1 MQSDQSGLTLWSMDS
16 ACLNHRLTAEERRQ
30 FDERGCFV
38 VRNALPPD
46 LLTRL
51 EDAAD
56 RLDAENRPLGGAD
69 TRPINHL
76 DCIGYDDAFLELLDW
91 PKTIAKVID
100 ILGWHI
106 QLYHSHVMVSPPL
119 PEGYRSKARRIGWHQ
134 DSGRLN
140 LDLEGNPRPRVSL
153 KVGFF
158 LTDTSELDRGNF
170 HFIPGSHLRETEFPV
185 DESEE
190 HPEATPVCATAGD
203 AFFFDRRVWHA
214 GGRNHSNVTRKV
226 VFFGYSYRWL
236 RPRDDMTVDRY
247 LAYADPIRRQLLG
260 ASPTGGFGYTSPS
273 DEDVPLRAWL
283 VDHLGED
290 AVAP

>member
-1 MQSDQSGLTLWSMDS
+1 MD
-16 ACLNHRLTAEERRQ
+16 ATCLNHRLTAEERRQ

-38 VRNALPPD
+38 VRNVLPRD
-46 LLTRL
+46 FVTRL

-91 PKTIAKVID
+91 PKTIARVID

-119 PEGYRSKARRIGWHQ
+119 PEGYRSRARRIGWHQ

-158 LTDTSELDRGNF
+158 LTDTSEVDRGNF
-170 HFIPGSHLRETEFPV
+170 HFIPGSHLRETGFPA
-185 DESEE
+185 DESEP
-190 HPEATPVCATAGD
+190 HPEATPVCAAAGD
-203 AFFFDRRVWHA
+203 ALFFDRRLWHA
-214 GGRNHSNVTRKV
+214 GGRNRSNVTRKV

-247 LAYADPIRRQLLG
+247 LSHVDPIRRQLLG

-273 DEDVPLRAWL
+273 EEDIPLRSWL
-283 VDHLGED
+283 VEHLGEE